1 MQFIGIYP
9 EWNVKQP
16 SPSLHTTFARYW
28 NISRMECKVKS
39 SSLFQ
44 VLSRIGIYPEWN
56 VKLGGAMAAIIVA
69 LIGIYPEWNVKNR
82 LYTLINLLRIL
93 EYIQNGM

>member
-1 MQFIGIYP
+1 
-9 EWNVKQP
+9 
-16 SPSLHTTFARYW
+16 
-28 NISRMECKVKS
+28 MECKVKS

-69 LIGIYPEWNVKNR
+69 LIGIYPEWNVKKTIYNNNN
-82 LYTLINLLRIL
+82 YLIIL
-93 EYIQNGM
+93 EYINN